1 MNNRKITGSHIL
13 VFSFLMLIFSGMLLL
28 KLPFASHAGTTWVD
42 ALFTATSAVCVTGLI
57 VVDTPVHFTMFGQIV
72 IIILIQL
79 GGIGIMTFAASF
91 IFAFNRKLPLSN
103 RMMMEESFMQGAAD
117 IKLSELLRFIIKY
130 TFIFEISGAFLFF
143 MTLDENNLFKRLYF
157 SVFHSVSAFCNA
169 GFSTYSD
176 SLMRYRGNISVNII
190 TMILIIAGG
199 IGFLVTYEIKSKLK
213 GLFFNRRKKTRLRNY
228 YIFSLH
234 TWLVLVTTVILII
247 SGTVLI
253 FTIESLS
260 GNSVSLLESLFQSV
274 TSRTAGFN
282 TVEISNLSKAT
293 LLIIAALMFIGGSP
307 GSAAGGIKTSTFA
320 VIISMM
326 FMGRNH
332 FEDVV
337 IRNRQLPKRTV
348 YQALMVFIF
357 ASVIIFFTVVL
368 VSAFDP
374 EKETIAVLF
383 ESVSAFGTV
392 GLSTGITPYLTE
404 ISKIIITIT
413 MFCGRIGSLTIFSI
427 ILSKEKNPGRLAE
440 ERVLIG

>member
-1 MNNRKITGSHIL
+1 
-13 VFSFLMLIFSGMLLL
+13 
-28 KLPFASHAGTTWVD
+28 
-42 ALFTATSAVCVTGLI
+42 
-57 VVDTPVHFTMFGQIV
+57 
-72 IIILIQL
+72 
-79 GGIGIMTFAASF
+79 
-91 IFAFNRKLPLSN
+91 
-103 RMMMEESFMQGAAD
+103 
-117 IKLSELLRFIIKY
+117 
-130 TFIFEISGAFLFF
+130 
-143 MTLDENNLFKRLYF
+143 
-157 SVFHSVSAFCNA
+157 
-169 GFSTYSD
+169 
-176 SLMRYRGNISVNII
+176 
-190 TMILIIAGG
+190 
-199 IGFLVTYEIKSKLK
+199 
-213 GLFFNRRKKTRLRNY
+213 
-228 YIFSLH
+228 FSLH

>member
-1 MNNRKITGSHIL
+1 
-13 VFSFLMLIFSGMLLL
+13 
-28 KLPFASHAGTTWVD
+28 
-42 ALFTATSAVCVTGLI
+42 
-57 VVDTPVHFTMFGQIV
+57 
-72 IIILIQL
+72 
-79 GGIGIMTFAASF
+79 
-91 IFAFNRKLPLSN
+91 
-103 RMMMEESFMQGAAD
+103 
-117 IKLSELLRFIIKY
+117 
-130 TFIFEISGAFLFF
+130 
-143 MTLDENNLFKRLYF
+143 
-157 SVFHSVSAFCNA
+157 
-169 GFSTYSD
+169 
-176 SLMRYRGNISVNII
+176 
-190 TMILIIAGG
+190 
-199 IGFLVTYEIKSKLK
+199 
-213 GLFFNRRKKTRLRNY
+213 
-228 YIFSLH
+228 
-234 TWLVLVTTVILII
+234 
-247 SGTVLI
+247 
-253 FTIESLS
+253 
-260 GNSVSLLESLFQSV
+260 
-274 TSRTAGFN
+274 
-282 TVEISNLSKAT
+282 
-293 LLIIAALMFIGGSP
+293 
-307 GSAAGGIKTSTFA
+307 
-320 VIISMM
+320 MM